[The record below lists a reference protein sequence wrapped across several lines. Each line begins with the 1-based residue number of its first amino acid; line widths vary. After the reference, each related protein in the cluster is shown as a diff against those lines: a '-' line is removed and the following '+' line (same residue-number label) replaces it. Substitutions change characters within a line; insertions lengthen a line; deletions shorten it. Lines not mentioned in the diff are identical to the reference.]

1 VEPGGVATHSP
12 SRYSPPRLTFFSG
25 RCLKLETVLS
35 FLLIPGRVGCGARLS
50 LCLSCVVLAA
60 ILVCVFAVLFGCLH
74 GVQLRVGLAFGT
86 LVPIGTSEAKVG
98 INESVKCLGL
108 SCLGCRLTGLVSEIS
123 GKSTHVLS
131 VDWLNLLWAGLSDT
145 GSASGTLIPS
155 VPVRQGLGL
164 WLVWS

>member
-1 VEPGGVATHSP
+1 VGL
-12 SRYSPPRLTFFSG
+12 PRLSS
-25 RCLKLETVLS
+25 R
-35 FLLIPGRVGCGARLS
+35 AD

-60 ILVCVFAVLFGCLH
+60 ILVCVFAVLVSCLH

-108 SCLGCRLTGLVSEIS
+108 SCLGCRLSGLVSEIS

-131 VDWLNLLWAGLSDT
+131 VDWLNLLWAGLFDT
-145 GSASGTLIPS
+145 GSASGTLIPL
-155 VPVRQGLGL
+155 VPVKQRAAWFLFFVCWRL
-164 WLVWS
+164 CLLFMLLAMVLIH

>member
-1 VEPGGVATHSP
+1 MEPGGVATHSP
-12 SRYSPPRLTFFSG
+12 SRYSPPPLTFFSG
-25 RCLKLETVLS
+25 RCLKFETVLS

-74 GVQLRVGLAFGT
+74 GVQLRVGLAFGI

-98 INESVKCLGL
+98 INESVKCFGL

-131 VDWLNLLWAGLSDT
+131 VDWLNLLWAGLINT
-145 GSASGTLIPS
+145 GSASGTLIPL
-155 VPVRQGLGL
+155 VPVKRMAAWFLIY
-164 WLVWS
+164 